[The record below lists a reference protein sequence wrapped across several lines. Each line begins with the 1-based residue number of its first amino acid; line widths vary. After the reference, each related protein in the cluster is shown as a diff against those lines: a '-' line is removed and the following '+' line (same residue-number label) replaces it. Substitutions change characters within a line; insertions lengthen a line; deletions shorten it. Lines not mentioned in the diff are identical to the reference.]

1 MISKAEFRRR
11 VVENTAHFSASYT
24 TSVDA
29 AAYHLYDALRGETRP
44 MMLLDKVYDIFAA
57 VSIGALAVTA
67 RDGADA
73 MMQMSGSI
81 IPIELKFVKIESS
94 SYLVGPRGGIYKG
107 GRASRTPL
115 NQSMQAQYTINNEA
129 HLSTKN
135 RYTVMVVYD
144 QTTGMFVEA
153 RGILGSTA
161 LEKLSSQRTSRRMFY
176 WDTFLEHGRRIPL
189 VVPSLGY
196 DGLVKLIEENNR

>member
-1 MISKAEFRRR
+1 MISKAEFQRR
-11 VVENTAHFSASYT
+11 VAENTEHFSANYE

-29 AAYHLYDALRGETRP
+29 AAYHLYDAQRGETRP

-73 MMQMSGSI
+73 MMRFSGNI
-81 IPIELKFVKIESS
+81 MPIELKFVKIESS

-107 GRASRTPL
+107 GRNTRTPL
-115 NQSMQAQYTINNEA
+115 MQTMQAQYTINNES
-129 HLSTKN
+129 HLQTKN

-153 RGILGSTA
+153 RGIVGRTA
-161 LEKLSSQRTSRRMFY
+161 LEKLSRQRTSRRMFY
-176 WDTFLEHGRRIPL
+176 WDTFLEHGLRIPL

-196 DGLVKLIEENNR
+196 DGLVRLIEENNR

>member
-1 MISKAEFRRR
+1 MISKTEFQRR
-11 VVENTAHFSASYT
+11 VKENSRYFAETYA

-29 AAYHLYDALRGETRP
+29 AAYHLYDAQRGEVRP

-73 MMQMSGSI
+73 MMQMSGNI

-94 SYLVGPRGGIYKG
+94 SFQVGPRGGIYKG
-107 GRASRTPL
+107 GRNSRATL
-115 NQSMQAQYTINNEA
+115 QGCMQAQYTINNDA
-129 HLSTKN
+129 HLQTKN

-153 RGILGSTA
+153 RGITGSTA
-161 LEKLSSQRTSRRMFY
+161 LEKLSNQRTSHRMFY

-196 DGLVKLIEENNR
+196 DGLVRLIQENNR

>member
-1 MISKAEFRRR
+1 MISKTEFQRR
-11 VVENTAHFSASYT
+11 VKENSRHFAETYA

-29 AAYHLYDALRGETRP
+29 AAYHLYDAQRGEVRP

-73 MMQMSGSI
+73 MMMFSGNLM
-81 IPIELKFVKIESS
+81 PIELKFCKIESS
-94 SYLVGPRGGIYKG
+94 SYLIGPRGGIYKG

-115 NQSMQAQYTINNEA
+115 NQTMQAQYIINNEL
-129 HLSTKN
+129 HLQTKN
-135 RYTVMVVYD
+135 RYTIMVVYD

-153 RGILGSTA
+153 RGILGKVA
-161 LEKLSSQRTSRRMFY
+161 LEKLSHQSCSRRMFY
-176 WDTFLEHGRRIPL
+176 WDTFLEHGLRIPL

-196 DGLVKLIEENNR
+196 DGLVRLIQENNR